1 MDVYDLLCIMAVL
14 LLWNQLLEVWLLS
27 QRVYSL

>member
-1 MDVYDLLCIMAVL
+1 MDIYVLLCIMVVL